1 MHSELSEL
9 IEAAIELELNVAE
22 LYLLFHRKLPE
33 DAHFWWELAIEEE
46 NHAALLKTVRL
57 MSENSVAI
65 PMELF
70 PASIEEMLQSNR
82 NLRKAIEDFEQE
94 MDRTKAFLFALE
106 IEQSAGELHYNNYMK
121 EAPESKLTEVFRN
134 LNGADMDH
142 AMRIRDYMQSH
153 HIEG

>member
-1 MHSELSEL
+1 MHSEFSEL

-22 LYLLFHRKLPE
+22 LYLLFYRKLPE

-46 NHAALLKTVRL
+46 NHAALLKTARL
-57 MSENSVAI
+57 MGKNSVAI
-65 PMELF
+65 PGELF
-70 PASIEEMLQSNR
+70 PASIEEILQSNR
-82 NLRKAIEDFEQE
+82 NLRKAIQEFEQK

-121 EAPESKLTEVFRN
+121 DAPESTLTEVFRN

-142 AMRIRDYMQSH
+142 AKRIRNYMQSH
-153 HIEG
+153 QMEG